1 MEGSGIAKPLIRG
14 DTNEIFRRAGLP
26 ASAAA
31 AWVKARPRVKGALKR
46 DSVAGT
52 KFWHRAAGSIWKNC
66 RRSPSA
72 RPSNSWRR
80 ISSCPT
86 VVDRAKNIWPIT
98 PKRSI
103 GS

>member
-46 DSVAGT
+46 DSAAGT
-52 KFWHRAAGSIWKNC
+52 NF
-66 RRSPSA
+66 
-72 RPSNSWRR
+72 WRR
-80 ISSCPT
+80 GADLLEKLSEK
-86 VVDRAKNIWPIT
+86 VKAHARATTGGGNYPV
-98 PKRSI
+98 
-103 GS
+103 